1 MPTHE
6 TASKS
11 DTARMITVSQ
21 AAELYQ
27 IGERTLRR
35 EIAEGRL
42 VAYRFGRLLRLR
54 PEDVDNLFTRTDAW
68 AGGER

>member
-1 MPTHE
+1 MPTHG
-6 TASKS
+6 TASKP

-27 IGERTLRR
+27 VGERTLRR

-42 VAYRFGRLLRLR
+42 VAYRLGRLLRLR
-54 PEDVDNLFTRTDAW
+54 PADVEALFTPTNAW
-68 AGGER
+68 AGGES

>member
-1 MPTHE
+1 MPAHE
-6 TASKS
+6 TAS
-11 DTARMITVSQ
+11 TPGNARMITVSQ

-27 IGERTLRR
+27 VGERTLRR

-42 VAYRFGRLLRLR
+42 VAYRLGRLLRLR
-54 PEDVDNLFTRTDAW
+54 PKDVEDLFTRTDAW